1 MTNLRKQRKM
11 AADLLKCGVNRVY
24 ISDNPEVQKEIVPKI
39 TREDI
44 RELINAG
51 YVTTAPKR
59 RAIDKRQIKG
69 QSKNPMTQREKMM
82 GRRKRKRQGPGSR
95 KGKKYARFPKKERWI
110 QTIRPIRAYLRD
122 LRAEGTIDRKI
133 YRRYY
138 LLSKGGMFRNKGHLK
153 SHLIMDGHLKEE

>member
-11 AADLLKCGVNRVY
+11 AASLLKCGVNRVY
-24 ISDNPEVQKEIVPKI
+24 ISDNTEVQSEIEKKI

-44 RELINAG
+44 RELVNAG
-51 YVTTAPKR
+51 YVTTTPKR

-69 QSKNPMTQREKMM
+69 QSSGRHKKQMAQKLK
-82 GRRKRKRQGPGSR
+82 GRRKGPGSR

-110 QTIRPIRAYLRD
+110 QTIRPIRSYLKN
-122 LRAEGTIDRKI
+122 LREEGTIDRKV

-138 LLSKGGMFRNKGHLK
+138 LLAKGGMFRSKGHLK